1 MFIGCDIGPIVTVE
15 GIGRLPSIHVVIAT
29 VGRAQLVRRTVDL
42 LDLQTR
48 RADGV
53 MVVSVSPADVA
64 GVEQARGAPRILFS
78 ERGLCRQR
86 NRALDA
92 LEGQA
97 DIIVFFDDDFI
108 PADDYLAQVE
118 ALFEGH
124 PDIVG
129 ITGELRGDGVRHGGF
144 TIEQALELLAQP
156 DPAAAE
162 LRHRHELYGCNMAIR
177 TSAAQGMR
185 FDENLPLYGWQE
197 DIDFTNRLGRK
208 GRQVS
213 TRAVTGVHLGTSGG
227 RTSGKR
233 LGYSQ
238 VANIVYLKRKGTM
251 RPDFGNRLMWN
262 NVAANALRSL
272 RPEPLVDRRG
282 RFLGNMLAIFD
293 CLRGRVDPRRIL
305 EM

>member
-1 MFIGCDIGPIVTVE
+1 M
-15 GIGRLPSIHVVIAT
+15 PSIHVAIAT
-29 VGRAQLVRRTVDL
+29 VGRAQLVRRTVEIL
-42 LDLQTR
+42 AAQTR
-48 RADGV
+48 PADGV
-53 MVVSVSPADVA
+53 LVVSVTRDDVA
-64 GVEQARGAPRILFS
+64 GVEGATGAPRILFS

-86 NRALDA
+86 NRALEA
-92 LEGQA
+92 LEGVA

-108 PADDYLAQVE
+108 PAPDYLAQVE
-118 ALFEGH
+118 ALFEAH

-129 ITGELRGDGVRHGGF
+129 ITGELRADGVREGGL
-144 TIEQALELLAQP
+144 TIEQALALLARP
-156 DPAAAE
+156 SLAPAPM
-162 LRHRHELYGCNMAIR
+162 RTRHELYGCNMAIR
-177 TSAAQGMR
+177 ASAAAGMR

-197 DIDFTNRLGRK
+197 DIDFTSRLGRR

-213 TRAVTGVHLGTSGG
+213 TGAVTGVHLGTTGG
-227 RTSGKR
+227 RTSGRR

-238 VANIVYLKRKGTM
+238 VANVVYLKRKGTM
-251 RPDFGNRLMWN
+251 RRDFGNRLIWQ

-282 RFLGNMLAIFD
+282 RLLGNMLAILD